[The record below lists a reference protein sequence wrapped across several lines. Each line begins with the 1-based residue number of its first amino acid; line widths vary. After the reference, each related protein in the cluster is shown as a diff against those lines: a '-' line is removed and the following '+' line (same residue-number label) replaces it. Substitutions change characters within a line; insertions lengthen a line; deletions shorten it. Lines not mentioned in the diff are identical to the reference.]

1 MHLHSFTTRITFY
14 HGHSRNLYLWRLNY
28 VLHPEWE
35 STSLP
40 ADPLA
45 EGGVDHAL
53 LLVGWVWHSA
63 CHALCLKMGT
73 KSTFW
78 CIYKFNVSHNIVS
91 YLMRYGPV
99 RPQARFIG
107 VSTTGSH
114 WHRMSMHRM
123 AWGMHSC
130 WTEKQRHLFSGR
142 SFSMLYHHLYLDRKH
157 IVYNTHSSSFVL
169 VSQSTVWI
177 FLFCHGGCA
186 TFSGNYRAISFSH
199 QKMTAVTGFPVH
211 PSEKHHRLSYFY

>member
-99 RPQARFIG
+99 RPQARFTG

-130 WTEKQRHLFSGR
+130 W
-142 SFSMLYHHLYLDRKH
+142 
-157 IVYNTHSSSFVL
+157 I
-169 VSQSTVWI
+169 I
-177 FLFCHGGCA
+177 
-186 TFSGNYRAISFSH
+186 
-199 QKMTAVTGFPVH
+199 
-211 PSEKHHRLSYFY
+211 HHRLFSFPNQQSESSSSAMVDVLPFLVITGPFLFPTRKWQLSLGFQSIHHFK